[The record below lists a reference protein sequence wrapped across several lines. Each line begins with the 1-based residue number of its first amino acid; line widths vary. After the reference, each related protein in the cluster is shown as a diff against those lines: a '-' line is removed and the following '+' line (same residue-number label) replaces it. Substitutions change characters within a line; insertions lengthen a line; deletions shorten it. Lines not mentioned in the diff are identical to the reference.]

1 MYTSFYR
8 FSEKPFN
15 LTPDPKFLY
24 YTPSHREALA
34 SMIYGINER
43 RGFVAVTGEVGT
55 GKTTLIYTLL
65 NNLNEKVKTA
75 FVYHTTATFEQ
86 LLGHI
91 LIDLNVPVGTEEK
104 MALLQKLNDHLVHNI
119 APDETLAIII
129 DEAQNLP
136 SKVLEELRLLSNLE
150 TTKQK
155 LIQIL
160 LVGQPELE
168 AKLDSQELRQLK
180 QRIGIRRT
188 IKPLTLEES
197 REYIEHRL
205 NVVGSTTSQVFT
217 SDAVA
222 LICKHANGIPRM
234 VNILCDNAFLIGYS
248 LSKEKIPGK
257 IIGEVVRDLG
267 IDVEKP
273 VSAAATEAALP
284 PAEPEPQS
292 RNTRFYLVSI
302 ILLIML
308 TFISL
313 SIRGY
318 FKQKPVHENVPQLT
332 EIIPESRTAEP
343 AVNQPPPVPTDA
355 AAQQPELQQPAPG
368 KSETQKPV
376 AMKDAP
382 QAAAQKKPATLSKP
396 KTYKTAFL
404 KDGKSLYSLAIKN
417 YGKANPTM
425 YDLILKANPGL
436 NDIRGIP
443 DRKKITL
450 PVITPESFVQET
462 GGSYSIFIGTF
473 ETSAQAEQCAQ
484 KLSRLG
490 KNTIIQ
496 AEKFSP
502 KDTWYRLTA
511 GSFATPDEALA
522 AVNLLIKQGVIA
534 VPVQLS

>member
-1 MYTSFYR
+1 MYTSFYH
-8 FSEKPFN
+8 FTEKPFN
-15 LTPDPKFLY
+15 LTPDPKFLF

-43 RGFVAVTGEVGT
+43 RGFVVITGEVGT

-91 LIDLNVPVGTEEK
+91 LIDLNVPVVTEDK
-104 MALLQKLNDHLVHNI
+104 MALLQKLNDHLVRNI
-119 APDETLAIII
+119 AQDETLAIII

-136 SKVLEELRLLSNLE
+136 SQVLEELRLLSNLE

-160 LVGQPELE
+160 LVGQSELE

-205 NVVGSTTSQVFT
+205 NVAGSTTSQVFT

-234 VNILCDNAFLIGYS
+234 INILCDNAFLIGYS

-273 VSAAATEAALP
+273 VFAAATDAALP
-284 PAEPEPQS
+284 PAEPKPPS
-292 RNTRFYLVSI
+292 RNISFYLVSF

-332 EIIPESRTAEP
+332 EITPE
-343 AVNQPPPVPTDA
+343 VQPPPPEV
-355 AAQQPELQQPAPG
+355 AQQPPATVEPAPLQPEPQ
-368 KSETQKPV
+368 KPAAKQETQREP
-376 AMKDAP
+376 AP
-382 QAAAQKKPATLSKP
+382 KKPITLNKPKAFKSAFLSK
-396 KTYKTAFL
+396 
-404 KDGKSLYSLAIKN
+404 GKSLYSLAIKN
-417 YGKANPTM
+417 YGKANPTI
-425 YDLILKANPGL
+425 YDLILHANPGIT
-436 NDIRGIP
+436 DIRGIP
-443 DRKKITL
+443 DRRKIIL
-450 PVITPESFVQET
+450 PAITPESFIQET
-462 GGSYSIFIGTF
+462 AGDYSIFIGTF
-473 ETSAQAEQCAQ
+473 ESSAQASQCAAQ
-484 KLSRLG
+484 ISSLG
-490 KNTIIQ
+490 KNTLIKAQ
-496 AEKFSP
+496 KFSP
-502 KDTWYRLTA
+502 SETWYRLTA
-511 GSFATPDEALA
+511 GTFATPDEALA
-522 AVNLLIKQGVIA
+522 AINLLIKQGIIFI
-534 VPVQLS
+534 PSQLS

>member
-1 MYTSFYR
+1 MYTQFYH

-91 LIDLNVPVGTEEK
+91 LIDLKVSVATEDK
-104 MALLQKLNDHLVHNI
+104 MALLQMLHDHLIHNI

-136 SKVLEELRLLSNLE
+136 AKVLEELRLLSNLE
-150 TTKQK
+150 TAKQK

-188 IKPLTLEES
+188 ITPLTLEES

-205 NVVGSTTSQVFT
+205 NVVGSTIGRVFT

-234 VNILCDNAFLIGYS
+234 INILCDNAFLIGYG
-248 LSKEKIPGK
+248 LSKEKIAGK

-267 IDVEKP
+267 IDADKP
-273 VSAAATEAALP
+273 AFTTATDADLP
-284 PAEPEPQS
+284 RAEQESPA
-292 RNTRFYLVSI
+292 RNIRFYLISF

-308 TFISL
+308 IFISL

-332 EIIPESRTAEP
+332 EITPEEQTADP
-343 AVNQPPPVPTDA
+343 VVTQPPPAPAESSPRQTE
-355 AAQQPELQQPAPG
+355 PQQPAAQKEVPREPLQKKAATSG
-368 KSETQKPV
+368 KS
-376 AMKDAP
+376 
-382 QAAAQKKPATLSKP
+382 
-396 KTYKTAFL
+396 KTYKTASL
-404 KDGKSLYSLAIKN
+404 KDGKSLYSLAIKY

-425 YDLILKANPGL
+425 YDLILQANPGID
-436 NDIRGIP
+436 DIRGIP
-443 DRKKITL
+443 DHKKIAL
-450 PVITPESFVQET
+450 PLITPESFIQES
-462 GGSYSIFIGTF
+462 GDGYSIFIGTF
-473 ETSAQAEQCAQ
+473 DTSAQAEQCAQ
-484 KLSRLG
+484 KLSGLG
-490 KNTIIQ
+490 KNTIIR

-511 GSFATPDEALA
+511 GSFATLDEARA
-522 AVNLLIKQGVIA
+522 AINLLIQQGIV
-534 VPVQLS
+534 VMPGQLP

>member
-1 MYTSFYR
+1 MYTQFYN
-8 FSEKPFN
+8 FTEKPFN

-86 LLGHI
+86 LLGYI
-91 LIDLNVPVGTEEK
+91 LIDLSVPVAAEDK

-119 APDETLAIII
+119 AQDETLAIII

-205 NVVGSTTSQVFT
+205 NVAGSTTSRVFT
-217 SDAVA
+217 TDAVA

-234 VNILCDNAFLIGYS
+234 INILCDNAFLIGYS

-273 VSAAATEAALP
+273 IFAAATDAALP
-284 PAEPEPQS
+284 PAALESPS
-292 RNTRFYLVSI
+292 RNIRFYLVSF

-332 EIIPESRTAEP
+332 EISPGTRTDEP
-343 AVNQPPPVPTDA
+343 AVTQPLPAPADA
-355 AAQQPELQQPAPG
+355 ASQQPELQQPEPLKAAI
-368 KSETQKPV
+368 QKP
-376 AMKDAP
+376 AAGKDAP
-382 QAAAQKKPATLSKP
+382 QPPAQKKPAALSRP
-396 KTYKTAFL
+396 RTYKTAFL
-404 KDGKSLYSLAIKN
+404 KEGKSLYSLALKN

-425 YDLILKANPGL
+425 YDLILKANSGIT
-436 NDIRGIP
+436 DIRSIP
-443 DRKKITL
+443 ESRKIIL
-450 PVITPESFVQET
+450 PVITTHSFVQEA

-473 ETSAQAEQCAQ
+473 ETSAEAEKYAQ
-484 KLSRLG
+484 KLSGLR

-496 AEKFSP
+496 AQKFSP
-502 KDTWYRLTA
+502 RDTWYRLTA
-511 GSFATPDEALA
+511 GSFDSLDDATA
-522 AVNLLIKQGVIA
+522 AVNLLIKQGLIP
-534 VPVQLS
+534 VPVQVS